1 MPAAMQAAE
10 RAPLERE
17 RERAGLASPHSPL
30 ELCEPSRGGEVAV
43 AHGKG
48 PAIREERGVREASM
62 GKRQK
67 KQTDCSRSSLRFCEN
82 SRRSGNRPFILRLY
96 STSMQQW
103 RSEARLQ
110 YSQSC
115 LKWGASLARDAE
127 SLLRRRRGAI
137 GKKGCNLER
146 NSSSTDYPVPD
157 RTGQT
162 N

>member
-1 MPAAMQAAE
+1 MPAAMQAAV
-10 RAPLERE
+10 PHWRE
-17 RERAGLASPHSPL
+17 RGRVLLYPHSPL

-48 PAIREERGVREASM
+48 PAIREERGERPAWAR
-62 GKRQK
+62 GRK
-67 KQTDCSRSSLRFCEN
+67 KQTDCSRSSLRFCEK

-96 STSMQQW
+96 FTSMQHSSGGGHP
-103 RSEARLQ
+103 R